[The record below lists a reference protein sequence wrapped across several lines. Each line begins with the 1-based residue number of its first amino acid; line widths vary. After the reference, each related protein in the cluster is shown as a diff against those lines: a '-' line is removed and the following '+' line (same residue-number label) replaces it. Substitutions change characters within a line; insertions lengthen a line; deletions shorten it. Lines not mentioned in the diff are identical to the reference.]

1 MQIRIAPTA
10 MAKAERVQGMAAGQF
25 EERKEQPRSVKRED
39 GAQAEP
45 GLRSP
50 ARSSR
55 GQESS
60 YEYSSEYY
68 DEEEEEEGQVESENK
83 AASGSGASS
92 SPPSHS

>member
-1 MQIRIAPTA
+1 
-10 MAKAERVQGMAAGQF
+10 MAKKELVREAAVGQV
-25 EERKEQPRSVKRED
+25 EERKEQPRNVKRED

-50 ARSSR
+50 AKSSR

-68 DEEEEEEGQVESENK
+68 DEEEEEEGQAESEHK
-83 AASGSGASS
+83 AANGSGASS
-92 SPPSHS
+92 SPVSNA